1 MFQFSYYRRIQLSFL
16 ILVLLP
22 LIAVSLLSYHT
33 TKANIIDKIHA
44 SNQGTLN
51 VMARDILKTVDDL
64 VFASDFMMQDTS
76 LRPRLKYF
84 MNMNGIEQ
92 FADYEQYIAL
102 IDAFSPI
109 SMKALNS
116 ELHMFLVNS
125 NGFIIPS
132 VESPGGM
139 AYLGQHWDQVKD
151 GLDVTL
157 QGRVQWLGMAHG
169 ENGDKNEYYYA
180 ARVIRDYRADEY
192 MATIV
197 IGISKGYFEKL
208 FSQTSSGSYALLD
221 SKGELIAGDRALLEE
236 EQISSVRSEVAIS
249 RTNWR
254 LIYDLP
260 EENVIGQISKTY
272 YASALLIVVFVACF
286 YLLSLVMARGLHRP
300 IRKLEAVARK
310 FGEGNYAV
318 RFPARGKDEIN
329 ALGRTLN
336 DMLDRI
342 NQLIADIEQEQE
354 QKRVMEMQAI
364 FSKIRPHFLLN
375 TLNSIKCSLALR
387 DDREHSM
394 KIDALM
400 SLLRA
405 YMKVH
410 EPSTLKKECQLLQ
423 HYIEIMEMRNDKHIS
438 FVTDIPAELADVML
452 PKLLLQPLV
461 ENAIVHGFA
470 DMDEEEEAYIGITVA
485 RDEGRIRI
493 RLSDNGTGMPPEKL
507 EKLNRLFTPLEAA
520 EHASYER
527 VGLISV
533 YQGLQL
539 AYGSGAELR
548 LSGLQAGGITAELV
562 IPEEGM
568 ATTEEREADVQSNAH
583 R

>member
-33 TKANIIDKIHA
+33 TKNNIVDKIRA

-51 VMARDILKTVDDL
+51 VMARDIAKTVDDL
-64 VFASDFMMQDTS
+64 VFASDFMIQDAN
-76 LRPRLKYF
+76 LRPRLKHF
-84 MNMNGIEQ
+84 MTMKGIEQ
-92 FADYEQYIAL
+92 YNDYEQYIAL
-102 IDAFSPI
+102 KDSFGPI

-116 ELHMFLVNS
+116 ELHMFLVNPD
-125 NGFIIPS
+125 GFIIPS
-132 VESPGGM
+132 AESPGGM
-139 AYLGQHWDQVKD
+139 DYLEHHWNQVKE
-151 GLDVTL
+151 GLDTTIS
-157 QGRVQWLGMAHG
+157 GRVQWLGMAHG
-169 ENGDKNEYYYA
+169 ERQGENEYYYA
-180 ARVIRDYRADEY
+180 ARAMRDYRADEY
-192 MATIV
+192 MASIV

-221 SKGELIAGDRALLEE
+221 TKGALIAGDASLLEE
-236 EQISSVRSEVAIS
+236 DQISSVRSEVTIS

-260 EENVIGQISKTY
+260 EQNVLGQISKTY
-272 YASALLIVVFVACF
+272 FASAMLIVAFVACF
-286 YLLSLVMARGLHRP
+286 YLLSLLMARGLHRP
-300 IRKLEAVARK
+300 IRKLEAVARQ
-310 FGEGNYAV
+310 FGEGNYTV
-318 RFPARGKDEIN
+318 RYPVRGKDEIN
-329 ALGRTLN
+329 ALGGTLN

-375 TLNSIKCSLALR
+375 TLNSIKCSLAVQN
-387 DDREHSM
+387 DREHSM

-405 YMKVH
+405 YMKVN
-410 EPSTLKKECQLLQ
+410 EPSTVKKECQLLQ
-423 HYIEIMEMRNDKHIS
+423 HYIEIMEMRNDRHIA
-438 FVTDIPAELADVML
+438 FVTDIPAELEDVML
-452 PKLLLQPLV
+452 PKLLLQPLA

-470 DMDEEEEAYIGITVA
+470 ELEEEARIGITV
-485 RDEGRIRI
+485 RRKEESGIVVI
-493 RLSDNGTGMPPEKL
+493 TLTDNGGGMPDEKL
-507 EKLNRLFTPLEAA
+507 ANLNKLFDPLEAS

-539 AYGSGAELR
+539 AYGSKAELKLAR
-548 LSGLQAGGITAELV
+548 GRESGIVAEIR
-562 IPEEGM
+562 IPENGSP
-568 ATTEEREADVQSNAH
+568 AERGV
-583 R
+583 